1 MTEEKVMQNNIEID
15 VKKAQM
21 ILQKIIIK
29 ENNNIKTKAKN
40 DGEMVKL
47 IQKLIQEEVEC
58 Y

>member
-1 MTEEKVMQNNIEID
+1 MQNNIEID